1 MQVLAD
7 TSLVDEGDLTGR
19 QAIFASALGN
29 VSEFLS
35 VLLRLWQKENK
46 CMLQLIL
53 KKHQRQQKVFKP
65 LINLAANSAQIFI
78 TETLIPSVMWCVLIL

>member
-7 TSLVDEGDLTGR
+7 TSLVDEGDLTGG
-19 QAIFASALGN
+19 QAVFASALGN

-46 CMLQLIL
+46 GMLKLIL
-53 KKHQRQQKVFKP
+53 KNIKGNRTSFNFQ
-65 LINLAANSAQIFI
+65 L
-78 TETLIPSVMWCVLIL
+78 T

>member
-7 TSLVDEGDLTGR
+7 TSLVDEGDLTGG
-19 QAIFASALGN
+19 QAVLASALGN

-46 CMLQLIL
+46 GMLKLIL
-53 KKHQRQQKVFKP
+53 KK
-65 LINLAANSAQIFI
+65 
-78 TETLIPSVMWCVLIL
+78 T

>member
-19 QAIFASALGN
+19 QAVFASALGN

-46 CMLQLIL
+46 GMLKLIL
-53 KKHQRQQKVFKP
+53 KKHKRQQNF
-65 LINLAANSAQIFI
+65 F
-78 TETLIPSVMWCVLIL
+78 

>member
-7 TSLVDEGDLTGR
+7 TSLVDEGDLTGG
-19 QAIFASALGN
+19 QAVFASALGN

-46 CMLQLIL
+46 GMLKLIL
-53 KKHQRQQKVFKP
+53 KKHKRQQNF
-65 LINLAANSAQIFI
+65 F
-78 TETLIPSVMWCVLIL
+78 

>member
-19 QAIFASALGN
+19 QTVFASALGN
-29 VSEFLS
+29 VSEFLR

-46 CMLQLIL
+46 NMHKLIL
-53 KKHQRQQKVFKP
+53 KK
-65 LINLAANSAQIFI
+65 
-78 TETLIPSVMWCVLIL
+78 